1 MQIEVKID
9 ESVKETKVTIL
20 AGRMDDEVKALI
32 GKLSEESMSENQ
44 CRMIAGFRGDEM
56 RLLEQGDISRI
67 QAYDGKVCALTE
79 DGEYTLKHRLYE
91 LVDRLDKSRF
101 VRISNSEI
109 INLKKAKTFD
119 LSLSGTICVAMQD
132 TTVAYVSRRYV
143 QKIKKT
149 LGI

>member
-9 ESVKETKVTIL
+9 DSVKETKITIL
-20 AGRMDDEVKALI
+20 AGRMDDEVKAII
-32 GKLSEESMSENQ
+32 GKLSEECVSANQ
-44 CRMIAGFRGDEM
+44 CQMIAGFRGDEM
-56 RLLEQGDISRI
+56 RLLEQEDISRI
-67 QAYDGKVCALTE
+67 QAYDGKVCASTPY
-79 DGEYTLKHRLYE
+79 GEYTLKHRLYE
-91 LVDRLDKSRF
+91 LEDRLDKSRF
-101 VRISNSEI
+101 IRISNSEI

-143 QKIKKT
+143 QKIKRI

>member
-67 QAYDGKVCALTE
+67 QADDGKVCALTE

-91 LVDRLDKSRF
+91 LVDWLDKSRF

-143 QKIKKT
+143 QKINKT